1 MDKTNLTQPRRLPV
15 EDDSDMLGLG
25 LDEFEDAIDEP
36 CLYDEIMDLV
46 NVRRDR
52 LAQ

>member
-1 MDKTNLTQPRRLPV
+1 MAKTNLTQGRLP

>member
-1 MDKTNLTQPRRLPV
+1 MYKTNLTQTRGP
-15 EDDSDMLGLG
+15 EDDSDMFSIITTQ
-25 LDEFEDAIDEP
+25 DAFEDAVDEP

>member
-1 MDKTNLTQPRRLPV
+1 MDKTNLTQTSEP
-15 EDDSDMLGLG
+15 DA
-25 LDEFEDAIDEP
+25 FEDAVDEP

-52 LAQ
+52 RA